1 MKHSICGFNHAALI
15 INFKLNYDD
24 AQILDCIVKFRDTG
38 KMDTV
43 MVGGKQYFWVCY
55 NWLLD
60 ELPGLQCSNKR
71 TLARWMGKYVENG
84 LMEKHV
90 LAGNRTYYRF
100 IPEALNN
107 LQSYPVLQ
115 STTPVSKIVTPVLQ
129 STTPCTPEYNPPVLQ
144 STTIDPSSIYQS
156 TKISDNISES
166 APNGGNNTK
175 PLSGISCNSKGSLEP
190 KKEESS
196 GKEERKLTDAEIL
209 FNFWVSNKGLVQHRS
224 LTTTME
230 KVLKARLSE
239 EGIDRLL
246 ESIKNYN
253 TVLTSDNYF
262 YSYPHNLDD
271 FFRNGTI
278 QKVPP
283 YRNFL
288 PESKP
293 FEKFLKH
300 KKYSSGYNQQAQ
312 EEPETDPRVEQER
325 FTEIRALNRLS
336 DAVRKFKGRSG
347 EDPKKWVDFFCFA
360 RPADKDNAFLRW
372 VWDMAIKGIPFTE
385 EIFNQIHN
393 RIVAE
398 SGLTYDTFEA
408 ARDEIFKR

>member
-1 MKHSICGFNHAALI
+1 MEHSFDIDHASKYGVKEAILIKLLQYWIQKNKANKKHYHDGKTWTYNTCSALTELLPYWTE
-15 INFKLNYDD
+15 K
-24 AQILDCIVKFRDTG
+24 QVR
-38 KMDTV
+38 TV
-43 MVGGKQYFWVCY
+43 
-55 NWLLD
+55 
-60 ELPGLQCSNKR
+60 
-71 TLARWMGKYVENG
+71 
-84 LMEKHV
+84 
-90 LAGNRTYYRF
+90 
-100 IPEALNN
+100 I
-107 LQSYPVLQ
+107 QSLKDQKV
-115 STTPVSKIVTPVLQ
+115 IVTGNYNNSPYDRTMWYAFQDESKFLYGKSILPNGQIENTGRKNQFSESGEPIPVIL
-129 STTPCTPEYNPPVLQ
+129 PIKEPVKE
-144 STTIDPSSIYQS
+144 T
-156 TKISDNISES
+156 DNISES

-253 TVLTSDNYF
+253 TVLTSDVYF

-300 KKYSSGYNQQAQ
+300 KKFSSGYTQQTQ
-312 EEPETDPRVEQER
+312 EEPEVDSRVEQER
-325 FTEIRALNRLS
+325 FTEDRALNRLS
-336 DAVRKFKGRSG
+336 EAVRKFKSARG
-347 EDPKKWVDFFCFA
+347 EDPKKWVEFFRSA
-360 RPADKDNAFLRW
+360 RPADRDNAFLRW

-398 SGLTYDTFEA
+398 SGLTYDTFEQ
-408 ARDEIFKR
+408 ARDEIFKRGFTAPSAQQRA